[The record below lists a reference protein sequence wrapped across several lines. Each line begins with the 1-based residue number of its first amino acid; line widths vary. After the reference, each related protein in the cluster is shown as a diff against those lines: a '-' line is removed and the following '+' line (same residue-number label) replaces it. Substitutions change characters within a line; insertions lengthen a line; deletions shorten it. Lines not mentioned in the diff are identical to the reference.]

1 MMMTTAGG
9 PTTITPFAFNQRRGP
24 RLSRTSWIAIGIVAM
39 AHVGVGVALYNQR
52 FENPPMAGPVEP
64 PTIFTTLERP
74 PIPKPLPDPK
84 PVPQQPAAPNV
95 SRNTPLPTQPTDV
108 LNTPVSDAKPG
119 DSLTLTFDQ
128 PVEKPVVNTPPAVQP
143 QPPAVITRP
152 SWDRQPN
159 GDQLMRAYPR
169 RALEAGVAGSASLN
183 CLVQANGS
191 VSDCQ
196 VTAETPGGYG
206 FGRAAQS
213 LSRYFRINPRTV
225 NGSAEG
231 SRVAIGLRFNLP
243 EG

>member
-9 PTTITPFAFNQRRGP
+9 PAITPFDFNQRRGP

-52 FENPPMAGPVEP
+52 YENPPMAAPDELP
-64 PTIFTTLERP
+64 PIITTLERP

-84 PVPQQPAAPNV
+84 PIQPAAPNP
-95 SRNTPLPTQPTDV
+95 SRSTPLPSQPTEV

-143 QPPAVITRP
+143 DPPAVITRP
-152 SWDRQPN
+152 SWSRQPS

-191 VSDCQ
+191 VADCQ
-196 VTAETPGGYG
+196 VTGETPGGYG

-213 LSRYFRINPRTV
+213 VSRYFRINPRTV

-231 SRVAIGLRFNLP
+231 SRVVIGMRFNLP
-243 EG
+243 ED

>member
-9 PTTITPFAFNQRRGP
+9 PAITPFDFNQRRGP

-52 FENPPMAGPVEP
+52 YENPPMTAPDELP
-64 PTIFTTLERP
+64 PIITTLERP
-74 PIPKPLPDPK
+74 PIPKPLPEPK
-84 PVPQQPAAPNV
+84 PVQPAAPNP
-95 SRNTPLPTQPTDV
+95 SRSTPAPSQPTEV

-143 QPPAVITRP
+143 DPPAVITRP
-152 SWDRQPN
+152 SWSRQPS

-213 LSRYFRINPRTV
+213 VSRYFRINPRTV
-225 NGSAEG
+225 NGAAEG
-231 SRVAIGLRFNLP
+231 SRVAIAMRFNLP
-243 EG
+243 ED

>member
-9 PTTITPFAFNQRRGP
+9 PAITPFDFNQRRGP

-52 FENPPMAGPVEP
+52 IENSPGVAVIEDP
-64 PTIFTTLERP
+64 IFATLERP
-74 PIPKPLPDPK
+74 PVPKPLPDPK
-84 PVPQQPAAPNV
+84 TVPQQQAAPNV
-95 SRNTPLPTQPTDV
+95 SRNTPLPSQPTEV
-108 LNTPVSDAKPG
+108 LNTPVSDAKTG
-119 DSLTLTFDQ
+119 ESLTLTFDQ

-143 QPPAVITRP
+143 DPPAVITRP
-152 SWDRQPN
+152 SWSRQPS

-183 CLVQANGS
+183 CLVQANGA
-191 VSDCQ
+191 VADCQ

-243 EG
+243 ED

>member
-9 PTTITPFAFNQRRGP
+9 PAITPFDFNQRRGP
-24 RLSRTSWIAIGIVAM
+24 PLSRTSWIAIGIVAM

-52 FENPPMAGPVEP
+52 YENPPMTAPDELP
-64 PTIFTTLERP
+64 PIITTLERP

-84 PVPQQPAAPNV
+84 PIQPAAPNP
-95 SRNTPLPTQPTDV
+95 SRSTPLPSQPTEV

-143 QPPAVITRP
+143 DPPAVITRP
-152 SWDRQPN
+152 SWSRQPS

-191 VSDCQ
+191 VADCQ

-213 LSRYFRINPRTV
+213 VSRYFRINPRTV

-231 SRVAIGLRFNLP
+231 SRVVIGMRFNLP
-243 EG
+243 ED

>member
-9 PTTITPFAFNQRRGP
+9 PAITPFDFNQRRGP

-52 FENPPMAGPVEP
+52 YENPPMTAPDELP
-64 PTIFTTLERP
+64 PIITTLERP

-84 PVPQQPAAPNV
+84 PVQPAAPNP
-95 SRNTPLPTQPTDV
+95 SRSTPLPSQPTEV
-108 LNTPVSDAKPG
+108 LNTPVSDTKPG
-119 DSLTLTFDQ
+119 GSLTLTFDHSVEN
-128 PVEKPVVNTPPAVQP
+128 PVPDTPPAVQP

-152 SWDRQPN
+152 SWSRQPS

-169 RALEAGVAGSASLN
+169 RALDAGVAGSASLN

-191 VSDCQ
+191 VADCQ
-196 VTAETPGGYG
+196 VTGETPGGYG

-213 LSRYFRINPRTV
+213 LSRHFRINPRTV

-231 SRVAIGLRFNLP
+231 SRVAIGMRFNLP
-243 EG
+243 ED

>member
-9 PTTITPFAFNQRRGP
+9 PAITPFDFNQRRGP

-52 FENPPMAGPVEP
+52 YENPPMTAPDELP
-64 PTIFTTLERP
+64 PIITTLERP
-74 PIPKPLPDPK
+74 PIPKPLPESK
-84 PVPQQPAAPNV
+84 PVQPAAPNP
-95 SRNTPLPTQPTDV
+95 SRSTPAPSQPTEV

-143 QPPAVITRP
+143 DPPAVITRP
-152 SWDRQPN
+152 SWSRQPS

-183 CLVQANGS
+183 CLVQANGA
-191 VSDCQ
+191 VADCQ

-243 EG
+243 ED

>member
-9 PTTITPFAFNQRRGP
+9 PAITPFDFNQRRGP

-52 FENPPMAGPVEP
+52 YENPPMTAPDELP
-64 PTIFTTLERP
+64 PIITTLERP

-84 PVPQQPAAPNV
+84 PAQPAAPNP
-95 SRNTPLPTQPTDV
+95 SRSTPAPSQPTEV
-108 LNTPVSDAKPG
+108 LNTPVSDAKPSE
-119 DSLTLTFDQ
+119 SLTLTFNQ
-128 PVEKPVVNTPPAVQP
+128 PVEKPVVNTPPTVQP
-143 QPPAVITRP
+143 EPPAVITRP
-152 SWDRQPN
+152 SWSRQPS

-169 RALEAGVAGSASLN
+169 RALDAGVAGSASLN

-191 VSDCQ
+191 VADCQ

-213 LSRYFRINPRTV
+213 LSRHFRINPRTV